1 MEKGISLYPGMGMSQ
16 KTCLQRLR
24 DAAARGVKRLFL
36 SLHLPEADKE
46 AFAREVQPLLAEAE
60 KLGMKTIGDMVP
72 GSEIPEG
79 ITHLRLDDGFT
90 LQDIAALQQ
99 KYADRTL
106 VLNASAIDEET
117 LEELV
122 KAGADFSRMEALH
135 NFYPRPHTGVSEAY
149 FASQNAMLH
158 AYGLTVGAF
167 VPSATGRRGPLHAGL
182 PTLEL
187 NRRMSLKLAL
197 NHLLLLGT
205 DVIYIGDDGPS
216 ESELQLLA
224 ATDGVVNL
232 TMLTDR
238 ITPLHKKLAS
248 HVYTCRPDLSEE
260 VIRAADSRAQWKD
273 TDIQPFSKHQLTA
286 GSVTLDNKLAGR
298 YAGEVEI
305 CLTDLPA
312 VESVNRMG
320 VIPFKEMF
328 LLPLFHGG
336 VKFRFVPKVVGK

>member
-1 MEKGISLYPGMGMSQ
+1 MEMSQ

-24 DAAARGVKRLFL
+24 DAAGRGVKRLFL
-36 SLHLPEADKE
+36 SFHLPETDTE
-46 AFAREVQPLLAEAE
+46 AFNREVQPLLTEAA
-60 KLGMKTIGDMVP
+60 KLGMKTIGDLVP
-72 GSEIPEG
+72 GAKIPPEL
-79 ITHLRLDDGFT
+79 THLRLDDGFT
-90 LQDIAALQQ
+90 PQDAAALQQ
-99 KYADRTL
+99 QYPDRTV
-106 VLNASAIDEET
+106 VLNASSIDEKA

-122 KAGADFSRMEALH
+122 KAGADLSRMEALH
-135 NFYPRPHTGVSEAY
+135 NFYPRSHTGLGEDY
-149 FASQNAMLH
+149 FAGQNALLH

-182 PTLEL
+182 PTLEQ
-187 NRRMSLKLAL
+187 NRRMPLKSAL

-216 ESELQLLA
+216 ENELQMLA

-273 TDIQPFSKHQLTA
+273 TAIQPFSKHQLTA